1 MLMAACF
8 FWRNPEEP
16 GRYFALESIKA
27 ADPGMQLIR
36 CKQGCDLNDVRAVI
50 VWDGDTC
57 IFCYVGHQESYEW
70 AKHHRIDLLSSGDLI
85 SMTEIGDDG
94 QAIEESKDTF
104 VELSEDDKSPSLLAE
119 KVRGLIKNR
128 GLGI

>member
-1 MLMAACF
+1 
-8 FWRNPEEP
+8 
-16 GRYFALESIKA
+16 
-27 ADPGMQLIR
+27 MQLIR
-36 CKQGCDLNDVRAVI
+36 RKMGRNLSDVCAVI

-94 QAIEESKDTF
+94 QAIEKSKDTF
-104 VELSEDDKSPSLLAE
+104 VELSEDDESPSLLAE